1 MEENKKTAE
10 LVREAIKSSL
20 FINETLKN
28 GLINYSAL
36 TRVLLPKIQEK
47 NPKAN
52 FQSVLITI
60 QRYYDEVKGK
70 KIVKEFKEILKDSEL
85 LMKNQIVSIT
95 FERNKFVM
103 DKINKIS
110 KNIRWDMGDILFF
123 TQGNSEITLVID
135 KKNKLKLNI
144 IKEYILEEKD
154 NFSILSLREPEKL
167 KAYSKNVQGFLALLT
182 SALSDSHVNIYDIS
196 STYKQ
201 IIFVIEEKYLT
212 KAYETLNKLILQH
225 QD

>member
-95 FERNKFVM
+95 FERNKFVI

>member
-1 MEENKKTAE
+1 
-10 LVREAIKSSL
+10 
-20 FINETLKN
+20 
-28 GLINYSAL
+28 LINYSAL

-154 NFSILSLREPEKL
+154 NLSILSLREPEKL

>member
-154 NFSILSLREPEKL
+154 NLSILSLREPEKL